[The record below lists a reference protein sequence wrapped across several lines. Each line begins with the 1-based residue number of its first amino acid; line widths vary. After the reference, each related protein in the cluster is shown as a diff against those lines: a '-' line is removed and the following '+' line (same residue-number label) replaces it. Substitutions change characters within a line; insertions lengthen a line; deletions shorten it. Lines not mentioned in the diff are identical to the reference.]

1 MSCNTQIVYEDSAFS
16 ILARVNANG
25 SNVTQADVSAIEY
38 QIFPT
43 NSTTAHTTATSL
55 AVPSVVYD
63 TLQKDGRWTSDVT
76 GYNWKHEVANSVLVD
91 PTKDYQFEY
100 KVTMADGSIFFW
112 LPDPISLIAI
122 KSS

>member
-55 AVPSVVYD
+55 IVSSIVYD
-63 TLQKDGRWTSDVT
+63 TLQTDGRWTSDVT

>member
-43 NSTTAHTTATSL
+43 NSTTAHTTATPLTVS
-55 AVPSVVYD
+55 SVVHD
-63 TLQKDGRWTSDVT
+63 TLQSDGRWTRDVT